1 MAEVFKNG
9 YLDVTSSAQ
18 TIYTAPSAKTAVV
31 VSLRVTNVDGSASDS
46 VTVEVIDSD
55 GSTKALIASTILVP
69 ADSTLSIT
77 GQDKLVLETGDKID
91 ITGVASSGDLE
102 AFISVLEIDN

>member
-31 VSLRVTNVDGSASDS
+31 VSLRVTNVDGSAD
-46 VTVEVIDSD
+46 E
-55 GSTKALIASTILVP
+55 
-69 ADSTLSIT
+69 TLEFMSYIT
-77 GQDKLVLETGDKID
+77 PSYGQTPDQVKLDAIEL
-91 ITGVASSGDLE
+91 
-102 AFISVLEIDN
+102 